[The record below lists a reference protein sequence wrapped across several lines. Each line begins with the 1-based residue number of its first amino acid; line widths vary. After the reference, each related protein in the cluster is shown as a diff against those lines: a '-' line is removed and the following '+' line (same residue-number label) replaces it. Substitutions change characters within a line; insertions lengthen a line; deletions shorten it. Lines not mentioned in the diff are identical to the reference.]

1 VRNIKLVLEYDGTNY
16 SGWQIQENTDQT
28 IQQVLQEALEK
39 LNKSPLKVTAAGRT
53 DAGVHALGQVVN
65 FNLDINIPVKRIPM
79 AINRLLPSDI
89 VCRKAWEV
97 PLEFHA
103 RFDARGKKYRYR
115 IYNQQIPSVFIR
127 NYIFHYRYKLNLDI
141 IRRAMACFK
150 GTHDFRAF
158 CSSGSQI
165 KDTVRTIN
173 DFVVKEKNG
182 ELWFEISG
190 DSFLYNMIRIIIGTL
205 LEISA
210 GKIKFDVLKALLD
223 GGDRSLAGFTA
234 PAHGLTL
241 LEVYY

>member
-1 VRNIKLVLEYDGTNY
+1 MRNIKLVLEYDGTNY
-16 SGWQIQENTDQT
+16 SGWQIQENTDHT
-28 IQQVLQEALEK
+28 IQQKFQEALEK
-39 LNKSPLKVTAAGRT
+39 INKAPLKVTAAGRT

-65 FNLDINIPVKRIPM
+65 FSLDVNIPVERIPM
-79 AINRLLPSDI
+79 AINRLLPPDI
-89 VCRKAWEV
+89 VCIEAREV

-127 NYIFHYRYKLNLDI
+127 NYTFHYRYKLKLDI
-141 IRRAMACFK
+141 IREAMAYFK
-150 GTHDFRAF
+150 GKHDFRAF

-165 KDTVRTIN
+165 TDTVRTIN
-173 DFVVKEKNG
+173 SFVLKEKNG

-190 DSFLYNMIRIIIGTL
+190 DGFLYNMIRIIIGTL

-210 GKIKFDVLKALLD
+210 GKIKLDELITILD